1 MNVALTIIHLF
12 LRMDRF
18 QVARIAAQ
26 VDQEVEAHNQSPE
39 TAANTYERHRFINN
53 TADYYTGHTVHE
65 VRSIQI
71 TSRDDWNRF
80 RAIIWWNNF
89 VVNPPPYI
97 VQLLEHFDQG
107 HGNAYGDLEVQLLR
121 ESNPE
126 NGVIRAIFMIYAI
139 PHRRFVD
146 GHVIF
151 TEYRSGDETHEAI
164 AERFDENPYSVF
176 DQLTEN
182 DILNLVANDDDA
194 AHLMNEYFYPGFV
207 SLRFDEEEEDEDNQA
222 YQMPPPPPVDGLDLA
237 LLYLEQLANP
247 PVADEEFGDNIIG
260 YWLENEEHR
269 QQLREIQAG
278 RDRIQAQ
285 G

>member
-18 QVARIAAQ
+18 DVARIAAQ

-39 TAANTYERHRFINN
+39 TAANTFERHRFINN
-53 TADYYTGHTVHE
+53 TANYQTGHTVHE

-71 TSRDDWNRF
+71 TSRDGWNRF
-80 RAIIWWNNF
+80 RAIIWWNDF
-89 VVNPPPYI
+89 AVNPPPYI

-107 HGNAYGDLEVQLLR
+107 RGNAYGDLEVELLR

-126 NGVIRAIFMIYAI
+126 NGVIRAIFMICAI

-151 TEYRSGDETHEAI
+151 TEYTSGDETHQAI
-164 AERFDENPYSVF
+164 QEMFDENPYSVF

-182 DILNLVANDDDA
+182 DILNFVANDHDA
-194 AHLMNEYFYPGFV
+194 AHLMDEYFYPGFV
-207 SLRFDEEEEDEDNQA
+207 SMRFDEE
-222 YQMPPPPPVDGLDLA
+222 
-237 LLYLEQLANP
+237 
-247 PVADEEFGDNIIG
+247 GD
-260 YWLENEEHR
+260 
-269 QQLREIQAG
+269 
-278 RDRIQAQ
+278 D
-285 G
+285 